1 MNSYLSLILKS
12 AKENKKKNRLTVIA
26 IAISVML
33 VVAVFGM
40 ADLSLKAQINENIRQ
55 KGNYHATI
63 SNPTN
68 DIIEQ
73 VKQRDDVK
81 VSGVLGVTEAGSYN
95 NKTLEIQGGEQAI
108 AEQMNLLLKEG
119 EFPSSE
125 SETLIDNQALQQF
138 DLSIGDTITFNLNNG
153 QTVKLKISGTF
164 EDFSSLKSTDSHGI
178 FLSME
183 GLRALPIKIYE
194 SYYIQFNK
202 NTDINH
208 SISEIKENLALS
220 DEQIG
225 TNMILL
231 GLMGQGD
238 NSSMKGLY
246 LTGIVLFLL
255 ITLAGTF
262 MISSSFNMNVLE
274 RTQFLGLL
282 RCLGATKKQ
291 VKKYIWLEGLW
302 YSVKGIPIGIIAGC
316 ILMWLATICLNVL
329 NSQYIPD
336 IPVFQFSWISIVS
349 GTILG
354 FVVVILAS
362 FGPAKKAA
370 KVSPQAAVTG
380 NISLNDQEK
389 VYGASNTKWFRVQ
402 TAMGLQHALSNKK
415 NLVLISGSFA
425 LSIILFLGFSV
436 LYNFMG
442 YALNP
447 LKPFAPDLSITKEEK
462 SPLISH
468 AFLEEVKALPHIKN
482 ISGRMVY
489 PAVSIHHNDLS
500 VDATLIS
507 YDEQQFK
514 WAKEMLI
521 EGNLSNVQNDNSV
534 LVNYSEQLNLHVD
547 DSINVVID
555 GQTKTLR
562 ITGIVS
568 DTPYKGQNNGLV
580 IVASENTF
588 ANLTDISDYAVI
600 DLQVTEDI
608 SQDVRNLLTPDMR
621 LLDKIES
628 NRDTKS
634 TYLAMAVF
642 VYGFLFVIA
651 LVALINIINTINA
664 SVSSRMNNYGVMRAV
679 GMTGE
684 QLKSMIRVEASVYA
698 FSGSIIGSLLGLIL
712 HRFIFNLIIN
722 SNWGVTWKPPITIL
736 VITILAAIVTT
747 YITVYS
753 QSKKVEEMDI
763 VNVIKPH

>member
-1 MNSYLSLILKS
+1 
-12 AKENKKKNRLTVIA
+12 
-26 IAISVML
+26 
-33 VVAVFGM
+33 
-40 ADLSLKAQINENIRQ
+40 
-55 KGNYHATI
+55 
-63 SNPTN
+63 
-68 DIIEQ
+68 
-73 VKQRDDVK
+73 
-81 VSGVLGVTEAGSYN
+81 
-95 NKTLEIQGGEQAI
+95 
-108 AEQMNLLLKEG
+108 
-119 EFPSSE
+119 
-125 SETLIDNQALQQF
+125 
-138 DLSIGDTITFNLNNG
+138 
-153 QTVKLKISGTF
+153 
-164 EDFSSLKSTDSHGI
+164 
-178 FLSME
+178 
-183 GLRALPIKIYE
+183 
-194 SYYIQFNK
+194 
-202 NTDINH
+202 
-208 SISEIKENLALS
+208 
-220 DEQIG
+220 
-225 TNMILL
+225 
-231 GLMGQGD
+231 
-238 NSSMKGLY
+238 
-246 LTGIVLFLL
+246 
-255 ITLAGTF
+255 
-262 MISSSFNMNVLE
+262 
-274 RTQFLGLL
+274 
-282 RCLGATKKQ
+282 
-291 VKKYIWLEGLW
+291 
-302 YSVKGIPIGIIAGC
+302 
-316 ILMWLATICLNVL
+316 MWLATICLNVL

-500 VDATLIS
+500 VDGTLIS

-562 ITGIVS
+562 IAGIVS

-588 ANLTDISDYAVI
+588 ANLTDISDYAII

-628 NRDTKS
+628 NRDIKS